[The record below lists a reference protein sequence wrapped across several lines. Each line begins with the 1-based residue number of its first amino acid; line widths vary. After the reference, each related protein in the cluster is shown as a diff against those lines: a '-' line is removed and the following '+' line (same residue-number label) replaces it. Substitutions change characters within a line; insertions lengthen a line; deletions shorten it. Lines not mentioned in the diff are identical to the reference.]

1 MMILKL
7 LLSIAVPQI
16 VGFCVV
22 SSLWPN
28 PRPLRSQLLLK
39 LSLSVGIGFGILSSV
54 YFLQLS
60 LLGPSRKGLLIAEAA
75 LLVLALALCFY
86 RLKSQRNP
94 ELPVVEENPS
104 PRTKFSLVLS
114 LLVLLSLLSALAAF
128 VLISLR
134 QPHGEWDAWAVY
146 NMKARFLFRAGE
158 YWKDIFIEPTGWT
171 SPDYPLLVPA
181 AIAACWTVIK
191 RDAVVVPIIIAFL
204 FTFGTI
210 GVVGRGVS
218 ILRGKTQGLLAAL
231 LLICTPF
238 LIVHGANQYT
248 DVPLAFFLAAT
259 LVLLHL
265 HERVEYGGD
274 GFLIL

>member
-1 MMILKL
+1 MILPL
-7 LLSIAVPQI
+7 LVSVLLPQLIAFLLISI
-16 VGFCVV
+16 
-22 SSLWPN
+22 LWPTES
-28 PRPLRSQLLLK
+28 RSRFYLPIK
-39 LSLSVGIGFGILSSV
+39 LCLSAGTGFGIVSCL

-60 LLGPSRKGLLIAEAA
+60 VFGPSRRKFVAA
-75 LLVLALALCFY
+75 LGMLLVILIVAFLF
-86 RLKSQRNP
+86 RLRSRQNSRTAEEKDESQ
-94 ELPVVEENPS
+94 
-104 PRTKFSLVLS
+104 PRSRLRLVLS
-114 LLVLLSLLSALAAF
+114 ALFALAVVSAAVSF
-128 VLISLR
+128 VFISLK

-146 NMKARFLFRAGE
+146 NMKARFLFRGGE